1 MLISALILYF
11 YLLLFYASI
20 VLAFG
25 ANHTLTLEHY
35 RVIFSEGLPA
45 IKDTLIIA
53 LIGMPLGG
61 LYGIVVGYLVGRT
74 NFIGRKAMEV
84 VSMLNYAL
92 PGTIVGIA
100 YLLAFNDEPLALTG
114 TATIL
119 IACYV
124 FRYSPI
130 GIRTTIALLQQID
143 KSMEEASASLGA
155 GHLVDIPPHHA
166 AADPAGVLCRSRRR
180 LHPLDDRDQRHDL
193 SGLDQLD
200 ADHRE
205 DPRKHDRGR
214 ARAGR
219 GLFGVRDRR
228 RGVRDQYAQ
237 HPVATPDRAEPAR
250 QPDRGLRHGGS
261 LDRNPACRAS
271 RRPFIT
277 KGAATSRR

>member
-1 MLISALILYF
+1 MILYF

-25 ANHTLTLEHY
+25 ANHTLTLDHY

-45 IKDTLIIA
+45 IRDTLIIA

-61 LYGIVVGYLVGRT
+61 IYGITIGYLVGRT
-74 NFIGRKAMEV
+74 TFISRKAMEV

-130 GIRTTIALLQQID
+130 GIRTTVALLQQID
-143 KSMEEASASLGA
+143 RSMEEASQSLGA
-155 GHLVDIPPHHA
+155 SHFVTFRRVMLPLILPAFFAGLGVVFIRSMTAISATIFLVSIGWTLITVKILENITELSLGPA
-166 AADPAGVLCRSRRR
+166 AAFSVLVVVIVFAVMAAIAR
-180 LHPLDDRDQRHDL
+180 LVRLF
-193 SGLDQLD
+193 
-200 ADHRE
+200 
-205 DPRKHDRGR
+205 R
-214 ARAGR
+214 APGAM
-219 GLFGVRDRR
+219 
-228 RGVRDQYAQ
+228 
-237 HPVATPDRAEPAR
+237 PVTS
-250 QPDRGLRHGGS
+250 LLGG
-261 LDRNPACRAS
+261 
-271 RRPFIT
+271 
-277 KGAATSRR
+277 